1 MTQLH
6 SILVLIVLII
16 WERTCNYLLNTKKE
30 LKMPEAAA
38 MSKQIILWMEHLALI
53 STGFIIGAC
62 AFYFRSKYYLKTRL
76 FTKDEVR
83 EIVHMA
89 LGEELTKHG

>member
-30 LKMPEAAA
+30 LKMPETAA
-38 MSKQIILWMEHLALI
+38 MSKQVILWIEHLALV
-53 STGFIIGAC
+53 STGFLIGAC
-62 AFYFRSKYYLKTRL
+62 AFYFRSRYYLRTRL
-76 FTKDEVR
+76 FTRDEVR

-89 LGEELTKHG
+89 LGEELTKR

>member
-30 LKMPEAAA
+30 LKMPETAA
-38 MSKQIILWMEHLALI
+38 MSKQVILWIEHLALV
-53 STGFIIGAC
+53 STGFLTGAC
-62 AFYFRSKYYLKTRL
+62 AFYF
-76 FTKDEVR
+76 R

-89 LGEELTKHG
+89 LGEELTKR

>member
-1 MTQLH
+1 MTQLY

-62 AFYFRSKYYLKTRL
+62 AFYFRSRYYLKTRL